1 MRRILTNDG
10 SLTLYNDKFSESY
23 HHISGAVN
31 EALKKFVEPCKIAE
45 LARSGSVSILD
56 ICFGLGYNSGVAID
70 AALEANPGCKINI
83 VALEID
89 EEVLREIG
97 DLASGIKNYAIIK
110 EAARKKVYNQGNII
124 IKLLM
129 GDASQTIK
137 TINEKFDA
145 VFLDPFSPK
154 KLPELW
160 AAEFFTEIR
169 KRMKQGAVLSTFSC
183 ARMVKENLAAAGFE
197 VVAGPCIGRR
207 APITIALNTTCE
219 KK

>member
-10 SLTLYNDKFSESY
+10 SLTLHNDKFDESY

-45 LARSGSVSILD
+45 LAKSGSVSILD

-70 AALEANPGCKINI
+70 SVLEANPGCKIRI

-89 EEVLREIG
+89 EEVLREID
-97 DLASGIKNYAIIK
+97 DLAPSIKNYAIIK
-110 EAARKKVYNQGNII
+110 EVAGKKEYNKGNISI
-124 IKLLM
+124 NLIM
-129 GDASQTIK
+129 GDARETIK
-137 TINEKFDA
+137 TVNEKFDA

-160 AAEFFTEIR
+160 TAGFFSEIR

-183 ARMVKENLAAAGFE
+183 ARMVRENLAAAGFK

-207 APITIALNTTCE
+207 APITIGLNTE
-219 KK
+219 S